1 MRRVMR
7 MGVSTVA
14 LAIVVASCGGTG
26 GVVSTP
32 PAPVA
37 TASTSPASMTTPAPD
52 EATIGSGVTEEEISE
67 LESVLDEIEGVVAGA
82 EQLLDEPLP

>member
-1 MRRVMR
+1 MRRN
-7 MGVSTVA
+7 VSTIV

-32 PAPVA
+32 PAPIA
-37 TASTSPASMTTPAPD
+37 TASTSSPSTTTTAPTA
-52 EATIGSGVTEEEISE
+52 ATIGSVVTEEEISQ
-67 LESVLDEIEGVVAGA
+67 LESVLDEIEKVVAGA